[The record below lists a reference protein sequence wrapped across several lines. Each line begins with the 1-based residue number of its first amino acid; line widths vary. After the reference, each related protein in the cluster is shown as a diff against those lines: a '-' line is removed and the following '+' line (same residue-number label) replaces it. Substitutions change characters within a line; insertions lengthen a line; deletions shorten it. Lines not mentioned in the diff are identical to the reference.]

1 MCVYIY
7 IHTFVKWILFHL
19 SLHILHLISKYQIE
33 FGLNS
38 YLIIDLPN
46 KLHLRQ
52 RLIQHRHY

>member
-7 IHTFVKWILFHL
+7 TYFCKMDFIPFI
-19 SLHILHLISKYQIE
+19 ILHLISKYQIE